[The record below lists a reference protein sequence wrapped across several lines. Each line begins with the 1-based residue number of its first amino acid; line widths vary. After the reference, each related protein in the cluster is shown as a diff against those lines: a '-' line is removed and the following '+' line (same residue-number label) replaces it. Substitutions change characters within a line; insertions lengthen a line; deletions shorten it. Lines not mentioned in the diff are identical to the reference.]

1 MLYDVLFSFLGIPVL
16 PLVAYNLSEWLGV
29 SGLNDLQSF
38 GAAVCAVGSSNGT
51 WPVKICY
58 VVSFED
64 TSKPEGQFNKTQCHF
79 RLTRRFSIV
88 LRQDR
93 LPDLTSSSVGIVLND
108 AQGVD
113 DDGERE

>member
-1 MLYDVLFSFLGIPVL
+1 MV
-16 PLVAYNLSEWLGV
+16 GV

-79 RLTRRFSIV
+79 RLTRRFSIA
-88 LRQDR
+88 LRQGR
-93 LPDLTSSSVGIVLND
+93 LPDLTSGSVGIVLND